1 VVVDMVFI
9 ENLVIRIFELI
20 AIANTLVVAGLLI
33 FYTLSTYKTITEFIM
48 IVALSVMNVLVSVPL
63 IVAYFRRV
71 SVKE

>member
-1 VVVDMVFI
+1 MVFI